1 MVVITVLMI
10 ILYGKIPFASEPFS
24 AWDLADYQ
32 KIALAAPGI
41 AAEVQQPFAYRMLGP
56 YIVGLFPVAT
66 PLGFYV
72 FAFLSLVVLAIS
84 CYFFLL
90 YVSARQ
96 GFIAFFVVSL
106 FVLNKYLFGYLAWNY
121 FQINDTLSLIFIIVL
136 FWAMLGCRWGVFAFV
151 LFIGA
156 LTRETVM
163 IMVPVSFFFLLEKKK
178 LRSESKKIVLAVTPG
193 ILVFLLLRLFINP
206 VGGLNLFQAFL
217 RHGGKFS
224 LPEAW
229 FRSFINAFIPLSLLP
244 LIFLNKTVSFFKEH
258 RYLLVY
264 LSLVIVSTLFGSN
277 YERLMAPTFIVF
289 YWLITEI
296 IEEYV
301 YPHKTI
307 LLLIFVSV
315 FFASFHN
322 TYGLFPLPNKQL
334 TFLFSM
340 IPLLIVSLV
349 VFCHKTKRRVVG

>member
-1 MVVITVLMI
+1 M
-10 ILYGKIPFASEPFS
+10 
-24 AWDLADYQ
+24 
-32 KIALAAPGI
+32 
-41 AAEVQQPFAYRMLGP
+41 
-56 YIVGLFPVAT
+56 
-66 PLGFYV
+66 
-72 FAFLSLVVLAIS
+72 
-84 CYFFLL
+84 
-90 YVSARQ
+90 
-96 GFIAFFVVSL
+96 
-106 FVLNKYLFGYLAWNY
+106 
-121 FQINDTLSLIFIIVL
+121 
-136 FWAMLGCRWGVFAFV
+136 
-151 LFIGA
+151 
-156 LTRETVM
+156 
-163 IMVPVSFFFLLEKKK
+163 
-178 LRSESKKIVLAVTPG
+178 
-193 ILVFLLLRLFINP
+193 
-206 VGGLNLFQAFL
+206 FQAFL